1 MFPYIL
7 PQKPSFLV
15 QFNNDEM
22 SKTDFIQHG
31 YVVILVTF
39 VSFLFFN
46 NQSLF
51 DKSFEYLNW
60 QICVLSI

>member
-39 VSFLFFN
+39 VSFFFVF
-46 NQSLF
+46 Q
-51 DKSFEYLNW
+51 
-60 QICVLSI
+60 